1 MTPPD
6 QVYAC
11 PHCGKKCPCLKNKFA
26 SVVQPEDISI
36 RYLPLTKGL
45 FAIVDAEDFERLSTS
60 YWSVTWNMKGRY
72 SAYYGAKNEVFPDG
86 KRRIVKLH
94 RFIMGLNL
102 GDKRVVDHINGN
114 TLNNRKINLRVCS
127 VAENARNRHPR
138 SNILSLRYSGVTEAT
153 DIGFGFDVH
162 VKYNNLRVHVGWR
175 ETKEEADVLFSG
187 ELKKYENIEE

>member
-11 PHCGKKCPCLKNKFA
+11 LHCGRKCPCLKNKLA
-26 SVVQPEDISI
+26 SVVQPEDTLLK
-36 RYLPLTKGL
+36 YLPLSKGL
-45 FAIVDAEDFERLSTS
+45 FAIIDVEEFDRLAAMH
-60 YWSVTWNMKGRY
+60 WFAIWNMDGRS
-72 SAYYGAKNEVFPDG
+72 SAYYAARNEVFPDG

-94 RFIMGLNL
+94 RLLMGLTL

-114 TLNNRKINLRVCS
+114 TLDNRKINLRICS

-138 SNILSLRYSGVTEAT
+138 LNVLSLRYSGVSKAV

-162 VKYNNLRVHVGWR
+162 IKYNNRRVHVGWR
-175 ETKEEADVLFSG
+175 QTEEEANVLFSE
-187 ELKKYENIEE
+187 ELKKYDMSPP